1 MKTFR
6 LLFILIAF
14 LYSANVFS
22 QQKKANKFLTRFLFV
37 LDASQSMTG
46 KLDKSTK
53 IDISKKL
60 LTNMLDSLGT
70 IENIELALRVYGHQ
84 SPVPPQDCNDTK
96 LEVPF
101 SRDNLSLIKQK
112 INSLTP
118 KGTTPIAH
126 SLELCGED
134 FPESSF
140 GRNIIILITD
150 GIEACDGDPCAV
162 SRELQKK
169 GITLRPFIIGVGLD
183 PKFKKAF
190 DCVGKFYDA
199 NNEKQFQEVLNVIIS
214 QALNSTTAQVNL
226 LDINNQPTETNVAM
240 TFNDKYSGV
249 IKYNYEHTL
258 NHRGNP
264 DTLQLDPLITYQ
276 LTIHTIP
283 PITIDS
289 INLIPGKH
297 TIIAADA
304 PQGNLVIKLESYNQN
319 KPIYSIVR
327 KSGQMESLNLQE
339 VNKNEKYIVSKY
351 DLEIL
356 TLPRLKINDVDIK
369 QSHTTTVEVPK
380 PGMVNFQMTS
390 PGFGSLFVDK
400 DNSLEWI
407 YNLTQTTN
415 SEQLLMLP
423 GKYKVIYRSKNTKST
438 TATVEKQFK
447 IVSGTTITVNL

>member
-356 TLPRLKINDVDIK
+356 TLPRLKINEVDIK